1 MKIGMLSS
9 DWGDYQVSSPGGCTW
24 IRMFGPAAELNN
36 LGVET
41 VIGEVGWRD
50 EEGFV
55 AVSTQDR
62 LFMKNRGP
70 ILNPKNYSGGLDVV
84 IFKLWMWHQANDYIE
99 RAQKM
104 GQTIIIDIDDWFH
117 GLPTT
122 NIAFQT
128 THPERD
134 ATWNRNHM
142 LNTYRYVNGLI
153 TSTGFLQDYYSKFND
168 NCYQVYN
175 SLKPDYFI
183 KRYDAAGRRPTVGW
197 VGIMIWRSGD
207 IEELR
212 GWLGDFLE
220 KYDLRFHHA
229 GINFENPKEF
239 AEIANINPDRLTGTP
254 GASPQN
260 YGHLLMPMDIGI
272 VPLNKLP
279 FNEAKSSLKG
289 LEYAMSGIPFVAYG
303 SEEYRKLE
311 REGAGNTARK
321 PREWMKQM
329 EKLIDP
335 AERKLQAD
343 RGYDL
348 VVDKYNI
355 ENVVYLWLETI
366 EKIHATNARRRDA
379 RAVLV

>member
-1 MKIGMLSS
+1 MRIGMLSS

-36 LGVET
+36 LGIET

-50 EEGFV
+50 DEGFV

-70 ILNPKNYSGGLDVV
+70 IKNPKSYAGNLDVIV
-84 IFKLWMWHQANDYIE
+84 LKLWMWHEANDYIK

-142 LNTYRYVNGLI
+142 LNSYGSVNGLI
-153 TSTGFLQDYYSKFND
+153 TSTEFLQDFYSKHNE
-168 NCYQVYN
+168 NTYQVYN
-175 SLKPDYFI
+175 SLKPSYFM
-183 KRYDAAGRRPTVGW
+183 KRHDAAGYKPTVGW

-212 GWLGDFLE
+212 GWLGPFLD
-220 KYDLRFHHA
+220 KHDLRFHHA
-229 GINFENPKEF
+229 GINYENPKEF
-239 AEIANINPDRLTGTP
+239 AEIANIDPERLTGTP
-254 GASPQN
+254 GSSPQY
-260 YGHLLMPMDIGI
+260 YGNLLLPMDIAI

-279 FNEAKSSLKG
+279 FNEAKSNLKG

-303 SEEYRKLE
+303 SREYQKLE
-311 REGAGNTARK
+311 SEGAGNTARK
-321 PREWMKQM
+321 PKDWIKHM
-329 EKLIDP
+329 ERLIDP
-335 AERKLQAD
+335 AERKKQAD
-343 RGYDL
+343 RGYEL

-355 ENVVYLWLETI
+355 ENVVHLWI
-366 EKIHATNARRRDA
+366 DAIQRIHESNPRRRNG
-379 RAVLV
+379 

>member
-9 DWGDYQVSSPGGCTW
+9 DWGDYQISSPGGCTW
-24 IRMFGPAAELNN
+24 IRFFGPAVELNDI
-36 LGVET
+36 GIET

-55 AVSTQDR
+55 AVPTSDR

-70 ILNPKNYSGGLDVV
+70 IKNPNNYQGNLDVV
-84 IFKLWMWHQANDYIE
+84 IMKLWMWHEANDYIK
-99 RAQKM
+99 RAQEM

-128 THPERD
+128 THPDRD

-142 LNTYRYVNGLI
+142 LNSYGVVDGLI
-153 TSTGFLQDYYSKFND
+153 TSTEFLYDYYSKQNK
-168 NCYQVYN
+168 NTYQVYN
-175 SLKPDYFI
+175 SLKPNYFV
-183 KRYDAAGRRPTVGW
+183 KRYDAAGNKPTIGW

-212 GWLGDFLE
+212 GWLGPFME
-220 KYDLRFHHA
+220 QHDLRFHHA
-229 GINFENPKEF
+229 GINYEDPKEF
-239 AEIANINPDRLTGTP
+239 AKIANIDPERLTGTP
-254 GASPQN
+254 GSSPQY
-260 YGHLLMPMDIGI
+260 YGNILLPIDIGI

-279 FNEAKSSLKG
+279 FNEAKSNLKG

-303 SEEYRKLE
+303 SKEYKKLE
-311 REGAGNTARK
+311 EEGAGNTARK
-321 PREWMKQM
+321 PSQWIKHM
-329 EKLIDP
+329 ERLLDP
-335 AERKLQAD
+335 AERKRQAD
-343 RGYDL
+343 IGYEL

-355 ENVVYLWLETI
+355 ENVVHLWVDAI
-366 EKIHATNARRRDA
+366 ERIHKTNPRRKDGR
-379 RAVLV
+379 